1 MTVYM
6 FPGQGSQ
13 RVGMGADLF
22 ARYPAR
28 LAAADR
34 ILGYSL
40 AELCRDDPAGRLNLT
55 QYTQPALFV
64 VNALA
69 YEQRVDEGAAPAEA
83 FVGHS
88 LGEFNALLA
97 AGVFDFETGLR
108 LVQKRGELMS
118 AVNGGGMAAVIGLD
132 SEGVR
137 RLLSEHALDTLDV
150 ANLNSP
156 VQTVVA
162 GPGADV
168 ERAALFFERREGV
181 RYVPLRV
188 SAAFHSR
195 YMRAAQRA
203 FESFLAG
210 VSWRAPRTPV
220 LANASAEPYGADDVA
235 SLLARQLSQPVRWQ
249 QCIEALLQRGATDFV
264 EVGPGNVLGGLVRA
278 IRQHFRPRPAPAD
291 TVADAPA
298 PTPPRARET
307 RVEAAPTLPG
317 AELPGAAPRAVT
329 RASDAGLRA
338 EVSPEP
344 KPDAVITAEKLGS
357 AAFRSDYGL
366 RYAYVA
372 GAMYKGIASRD
383 LVVRLGRARL
393 LGYLGTGGMSLERI
407 ERELELLQRELPGGE
422 PHGVNLLCNLGHP
435 QLEERTVD
443 LLLRAGVCNV
453 EAAAFMQ
460 MTPALV
466 RYRLKGLRRHPDGRI
481 HVPHRVLA
489 KASRPE
495 VAEAFMSPAPE
506 RIVRPLVASGALTE
520 DEARLGREIPMA
532 HDLCVESDSGGH
544 TDQGVALVLLPTLQ
558 RLAARV
564 MAQQRYAQ
572 PLRVGAAGGLGA
584 PEAIAA
590 MFLMGADFVL
600 TGSINQCT
608 VEAGTSTAVRDILAG
623 LDVQDTTYAP
633 AGDMFEIGAKVQ
645 VVKRG
650 LFFAARANKL
660 YQLYRQY
667 DALEQIDGE
676 TRRLIQE
683 RYFHKTFE
691 QVWDETRAHYER
703 VQPDEL
709 ARAESNPKHKL
720 ALLFRWYFVH
730 SSRLALAG
738 DETQRLD
745 YQIHSGPAIG
755 AFNRWVAGTPLADWR
770 QRHVDDIA
778 TRLMVAAAEFLE
790 TRFGAMRAPAARAD
804 ALRGSQA

>member
-1 MTVYM
+1 M

-13 RVGMGADLF
+13 RAGMGTELF

-40 AELCRDDPAGRLNLT
+40 ADLCRHDPEGRLNLT
-55 QYTQPALFV
+55 QYTQPALYV

-69 YEQRVDEGAAPAEA
+69 YEQRLEEGARTPEA
-83 FVGHS
+83 LVGHS
-88 LGEFNALLA
+88 LGEYNALLA

-118 AVNGGGMAAVIGLD
+118 AVNGGGMAAVVGLD
-132 SEGVR
+132 SDGVR
-137 RLLSEHALDTLDV
+137 RVLAEQALDALDI

-162 GPGADV
+162 GPAADI
-168 ERAALFFERREGV
+168 ERAAACFERYPGV

-195 YMRAAQRA
+195 FMQAAQTA
-203 FESFLAG
+203 FEHFLAG
-210 VSWRAPRTPV
+210 VNLRPPRV
-220 LANASAEPYGADDVA
+220 LVMANASAEPYGADAVGA
-235 SLLARQLSQPVRWQ
+235 LLARQLSQPVRWQ
-249 QCIEALLQRGATDFV
+249 QCIEALLRRGANEFV
-264 EVGPGNVLGGLVRA
+264 EVGPGNVLTGLVRA
-278 IRQHFRPRPAPAD
+278 IRQAF
-291 TVADAPA
+291 
-298 PTPPRARET
+298 E
-307 RVEAAPTLPG
+307 
-317 AELPGAAPRAVT
+317 PGAAAVLPGPAAVQPSASVRDASLPKHAETVAPRP
-329 RASDAGLRA
+329 G
-338 EVSPEP
+338 PGP
-344 KPDAVITAEKLGS
+344 ITAESLGS
-357 AAFRSDYGL
+357 AAFRADYGV

-372 GAMYKGIASRD
+372 GAMYKGIASKD
-383 LVVRLGRARL
+383 MVARLGRAGL
-393 LGYLGTGGMSLERI
+393 LGYLGTGGMSLEHM
-407 ERELELLQRELPGGE
+407 QRELALLQGELSHGE
-422 PHGVNLLCNLGHP
+422 PYGVNLLCNLHHP
-435 QLEERTVD
+435 QLEERCVD
-443 LLLRAGVCNV
+443 LLLRAGVRNV

-466 RYRLKGLRRHPDGRI
+466 RYRLSGLRRRADGR
-481 HVPHRVLA
+481 VEATHRVLA

-506 RIVRPLVASGALTE
+506 RIVRALVASGALTAE
-520 DEARLGREIPMA
+520 QAELGRELPMA
-532 HDLCVESDSGGH
+532 HDICVESDSGGH
-544 TDQGVALVLLPTLQ
+544 TDQGVALVLLPTMQ

-564 MAQQRYAQ
+564 MAQRQYAQ

-608 VEAGTSTAVRDILAG
+608 VEAGTSAAVRDILAG

-667 DALEQIDGE
+667 DALEQIDAE
-676 TRRLIQE
+676 TRRLIEE
-683 RYFHKTFE
+683 RYFQKTFE
-691 QVWDETRAHYER
+691 QVWDETRAYYAR
-703 VQPDEL
+703 VQPDEVV
-709 ARAESNPKHKL
+709 RAESNPKHKL

-738 DETQRLD
+738 DTAQRLD

-778 TRLMVAAAEFLE
+778 KRLMVAAAEFLDA
-790 TRFGAMRAPAARAD
+790 RLRALCPPVARSAAR
-804 ALRGSQA
+804 GSEA

>member
-13 RVGMGADLF
+13 RVGMGLDLF
-22 ARYPAR
+22 RRYPAR

-40 AELCRDDPAGRLNLT
+40 GELCGHDPDGRLSLT
-55 QYTQPALFV
+55 QHTQPALYV

-69 YEQRVDEGAAPAEA
+69 YQQRLDDGARPPEA
-83 FVGHS
+83 LVGHS
-88 LGEFNALLA
+88 LGEYNALLA
-97 AGVFDFETGLR
+97 AGAFDFETGLR

-118 AVNGGGMAAVIGLD
+118 RVNGGGMAAVVGLD
-132 SEGVR
+132 SAGVR
-137 RLLSEHALDTLDV
+137 RVLDEAALDTLDI

-162 GPGADV
+162 GPGADIA
-168 ERAALFFERREGV
+168 RAAAFFERQDGV

-195 YMRAAQRA
+195 FMLAARQD
-203 FESFLAG
+203 FERFLAG
-210 VSWRAPRTPV
+210 FELRAPRVPV
-220 LANASAEPYGADDVA
+220 IANASAQPYGASDVRG
-235 SLLARQLSQPVRWQ
+235 LLARQLSEPVRWQ
-249 QCIEALLQRGATDFV
+249 QSIEYLLEDGATEFI
-264 EVGPGNVLGGLVRA
+264 EVGPGAVLAGLVRA
-278 IRQHFRPRPAPAD
+278 IRQHFRPSVAPVMSAAPSVRARDVAPA
-291 TVADAPA
+291 AAPA
-298 PTPPRARET
+298 TS
-307 RVEAAPTLPG
+307 AAPG
-317 AELPGAAPRAVT
+317 F
-329 RASDAGLRA
+329 
-338 EVSPEP
+338 
-344 KPDAVITAEKLGS
+344 TAESLGS
-357 AAFRSDYGL
+357 ASFRAEHGV

-372 GAMYKGIASRD
+372 GAMYKAIASKD
-383 LVVRLGRARL
+383 MVVRLGRARL
-393 LGYLGTGGMSLERI
+393 LGFLGTGGLSLERI
-407 ERELELLQRELPGGE
+407 ERELRGLQADLPPGA
-422 PHGVNLLCNLGHP
+422 PYGVNLLCNLNHP
-435 QLEERTVD
+435 QIEERTVD
-443 LLLRAGVCNV
+443 LLLRLGVRDV

-466 RYRLKGLRRHPDGRI
+466 RYRLKGLRRRPDGSLE
-481 HVPHRVLA
+481 VPQRVLA

-495 VAEAFMSPAPE
+495 VAEAFMRPAPE
-506 RIVRPLVASGALTE
+506 RIVRQLVASGALSAE
-520 DEARLGREIPMA
+520 EAQLGRELPMA
-532 HDLCVESDSGGH
+532 HDVCVESDSGGH
-544 TDQGVALVLLPTLQ
+544 TDQGVALVLLPTMQ
-558 RLAARV
+558 RLSAQI

-608 VEAGTSTAVRDILAG
+608 VEAGTSDAVRDILAS
-623 LDVQDTTYAP
+623 LNVQDTTYAP

-660 YQLYRQY
+660 HQLYRQY
-667 DALEQIDGE
+667 DALEQIDAE

-683 RYFHKTFE
+683 RYFQKTFE
-691 QVWDETRAHYER
+691 QVWEETRAYYER
-703 VQPDEL
+703 VQPEEI

-730 SSRLALAG
+730 SSRLALRG
-738 DETQRLD
+738 DQAQRLD
-745 YQIHSGPAIG
+745 YQIHCGPALG
-755 AFNRWVAGTPLADWR
+755 AFNRWVADTPLADWR

-778 TRLMVAAAEFLE
+778 TRLMVAAAEYLN
-790 TRFGAMRAPAARAD
+790 TRYEAMRAAALGAGD
-804 ALRGSQA
+804 ARGSQA